1 MFSEITEF
9 GWLYIRIFVY
19 QLPRN
24 NDDIALSLEKIYLPR
39 RPVVFVLKLYI
50 YMCVCGC
57 MCVWCMCVC
66 VYIYI
71 VLYIYIYITRLVSVL
86 LLPRPL
92 RGPVAHT
99 SGKICDD
106 APSGV
111 GRFPDPLS
119 SNRP

>member
-50 YMCVCGC
+50 YICVCV
-57 MCVWCMCVC
+57 CVGVRVCDVC

-71 VLYIYIYITRLVSVL
+71 VLYIYIYTRYALRVI
-86 LLPRPL
+86 PL
-92 RGPVAHT
+92 Y
-99 SGKICDD
+99 
-106 APSGV
+106 
-111 GRFPDPLS
+111 GREEL
-119 SNRP
+119 

>member
-50 YMCVCGC
+50 YMCVC
-57 MCVWCMCVC
+57 VWVYVC
-66 VYIYI
+66 VVYVCIYI
-71 VLYIYIYITRLVSVL
+71 
-86 LLPRPL
+86 
-92 RGPVAHT
+92 
-99 SGKICDD
+99 
-106 APSGV
+106 
-111 GRFPDPLS
+111 
-119 SNRP
+119 

>member
-50 YMCVCGC
+50 YICVCV
-57 MCVWCMCVC
+57 CVGVRVCDVC

-71 VLYIYIYITRLVSVL
+71 VLYIYIYNILTIYIYYN
-86 LLPRPL
+86 
-92 RGPVAHT
+92 
-99 SGKICDD
+99 K
-106 APSGV
+106 
-111 GRFPDPLS
+111 
-119 SNRP
+119 

>member
-71 VLYIYIYITRLVSVL
+71 VLYIYIYNILTIYIYYN
-86 LLPRPL
+86 
-92 RGPVAHT
+92 
-99 SGKICDD
+99 K
-106 APSGV
+106 
-111 GRFPDPLS
+111 
-119 SNRP
+119 

>member
-71 VLYIYIYITRLVSVL
+71 VLYIYIYIRGTRYALFRYTAGRSFN
-86 LLPRPL
+86 RFDEG
-92 RGPVAHT
+92 RWST
-99 SGKICDD
+99 TTERDQRK
-106 APSGV
+106 GV
-111 GRFPDPLS
+111 
-119 SNRP
+119 